1 MELSNVAQ
9 TFNAAIEQIGKVVV
23 GQMELVEGVL
33 IALFSEGSVLIEGPP
48 GLGKT
53 LLVNLLSKTVNCDF
67 NRVQFTPDLMPS
79 DLTGHS
85 IYDMKEQQF
94 RFNRGPAFT
103 NILLADEINRSPPKT
118 QASLLEVMQERQ
130 ITVDGIT
137 HSLTRPFLVI
147 ATQNPIEHE
156 GTYPLPEAQLDRFL
170 MKVLIDYPDQ
180 NSEREIVTRS
190 AAEVPGESSVASVEA
205 VATPQDVVQ
214 AQAETAAVRVVQE
227 VVDYAVAIVQATR
240 DSKAVSL
247 GAGTRGAIALV
258 RIGKAIATLHGRDYV
273 TPDDINALWMSVQAQ
288 SLGPVFRFMDGYE
301 TFWSY
306 IPHFVHSPFY
316 VYAYAFG
323 DGLVNALYAAYADGL
338 PDFQTATQQQ
348 AAQ

>member
-9 TFNAAIEQIGKVVV
+9 AFDAAIEQIGKVVV

-33 IALFSEGSVLIEGPP
+33 IAMFSEGSVLIEGPP

-53 LLVNLLSKTVNCDF
+53 LLVNVLSKTVRCDF

-130 ITVDGIT
+130 ITVDGTT
-137 HSLTRPFLVI
+137 HTLDRPFLVI

-156 GTYPLPEAQLDRFL
+156 GTYPLPEAQVDRFMFKL
-170 MKVLIDYPDQ
+170 LVDYP
-180 NSEREIVTRS
+180 SGAEEVEILRHYTSGKDPRNLS
-190 AAEVPGESSVASVEA
+190 DFGLESILKAEDVVAIQETVKQVIVEEKILKYIVDIVVASRTWGSVTVGPSPRA
-205 VATPQDVVQ
+205 GVNMLI
-214 AQAETAAVRVVQE
+214 AARTL
-227 VVDYAVAIVQATR
+227 AACRSR
-240 DSKAVSL
+240 DF
-247 GAGTRGAIALV
+247 
-258 RIGKAIATLHGRDYV
+258 V
-273 TPDDINALWMSVQAQ
+273 TPDDIKELAPWVLRHRLRLRPEAEIEGSTPDETIRQIMDSVEAPR
-288 SLGPVFRFMDGYE
+288 S
-301 TFWSY
+301 
-306 IPHFVHSPFY
+306 
-316 VYAYAFG
+316 
-323 DGLVNALYAAYADGL
+323 
-338 PDFQTATQQQ
+338 
-348 AAQ
+348 